1 MARGKELD
9 VEVRNVVVAILTQ
22 CDGRTIINLR
32 IRKISNHK
40 VNNPKYRYEIQV

>member
-9 VEVRNVVVAILTQ
+9 VEVRNIAILTQ
-22 CDGRTIINLR
+22 SDGRTIINLG

-40 VNNPKYRYEIQV
+40 VNNPKYR